1 MKQALGLFLLTL
13 VSGCATFG
21 IGGRD
26 TSRTSALWR
35 DSHYA
40 YYRGDLIEA
49 RQGFARLA
57 AEEPESGEGH
67 EALFFLGAIALDPR
81 NPEWNPAP
89 AERRLRDYLAVD
101 SAGASGFAPRPEA
114 RTLLALAEQLNLPAD
129 RRVAALRPAETPPT
143 AATPERP
150 PPRQVVVPAARNRE
164 LAAEVERLRQ
174 ELAARDETIRRLQDE
189 LTRIRRTLNPR
200 RP

>member
-1 MKQALGLFLLTL
+1 MKRALALFLLPVL
-13 VSGCATFG
+13 SGCATLG
-21 IGGRD
+21 IGAPTAPRG
-26 TSRTSALWR
+26 SAEWR

-57 AEEPESGEGH
+57 AEEPQSGEGR

-89 AERRLRDYLAVD
+89 AEQRLRDYLATD
-101 SAGASGFAPRPEA
+101 SAGAPGFAPRPEA
-114 RTLLALAEQLNLPAD
+114 RTLLVLAEQLNLPAD
-129 RRVAALRPAETPPT
+129 RRVAALRPPESP
-143 AATPERP
+143 ATPERSSA
-150 PPRQVVVPAARNRE
+150 PRQVVVPATRNRE
-164 LAAEVERLRQ
+164 LEAEVERLRR
-174 ELAARDETIRRLQDE
+174 ELASRNETIRRLQDE
-189 LTRIRRTLNPR
+189 LTRIRRTLNPQ